1 MKANQDIRAYMEKN
15 HIYMWQIGLKLGR
28 SDNTMIRRLRVELSP
43 EDKEQIFSAMREILQ
58 ERD

>member
-15 HIYMWQIGLKLGR
+15 NIYMWQIGLKLGR
-28 SDNTMIRRLRVELSP
+28 SENTMIRRLRVELSP
-43 EDKEQIFSAMREILQ
+43 EDKKQMFSVMSEIVK